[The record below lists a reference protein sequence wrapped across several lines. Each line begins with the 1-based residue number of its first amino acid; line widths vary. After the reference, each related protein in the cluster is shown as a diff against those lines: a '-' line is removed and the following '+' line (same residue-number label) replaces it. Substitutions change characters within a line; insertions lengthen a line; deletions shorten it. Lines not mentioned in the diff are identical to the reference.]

1 MVAVFGL
8 IGALVLGFLVVHR
21 GDIPYATLEARY
33 ANAAS
38 RYLDTTD
45 GLHVHYRDQGRPT
58 APAIVMIHGYGASLE
73 AWEPWV
79 SRLQGDYRV
88 VTLDLPGHGLTR
100 APRGYVPTMD
110 SYAELVEGLADH
122 LRLGRFVV
130 VGNSMGGAVA
140 LEETLRHPEHIRGLV
155 LVDSAGWPDTSPKS
169 KPSLFFSILNSPTG
183 RTVIR
188 DINIR
193 PMVTGGLE
201 QAYVDRSLVTPGLVT
216 RYFDLARAPG
226 HRDIL
231 IQFVGSSNGQLT
243 VDAFRRIRVPTLVL
257 HGRHDAL
264 IPYRVGENY
273 AGAIPGAKLILY
285 DGVGHVPM
293 EQIPD
298 RSSEDLRE
306 FLAGLGR

>member
-8 IGALVLGFLVVHR
+8 VGALFLGFLVLHR

-33 ANAAS
+33 ADASS
-38 RYLDTTD
+38 RYLDTPD

-58 APAIVMIHGYGASLE
+58 APAIIMIHGYGASLQ
-73 AWEPWV
+73 AWEPWI
-79 SRLQGDYRV
+79 SRLQSDYRV

-100 APRGYVPTMD
+100 APSGYVPTMD
-110 SYAELVEGLADH
+110 SYAELVGGLADH
-122 LRLGRFVV
+122 LHLARFVV

-140 LEETLRHPEHIRGLV
+140 LDETLRHPDRVRGLV
-155 LVDSAGWPDTSPKS
+155 LVDSAGWPETGPRG
-169 KPSLFFSILNSPTG
+169 KPSLFFRILNSPTG
-183 RTVIR
+183 RSLIR
-188 DINIR
+188 DVNIK
-193 PMVTGGLE
+193 PMVRGGLE
-201 QAYVDRSLVTPGLVT
+201 QAYIDRRLVTPALVT

-231 IQFVGSSNGQLT
+231 IQFAGSSNGQLT
-243 VDAFRRIRVPTLVL
+243 VDSFKRIQVPTLVL
-257 HGRHDAL
+257 HGRPDAL

-298 RSSEDLRE
+298 RSSEDLKA
-306 FLAGLGR
+306 FLAGLGG